1 MAPRS
6 KIEDEAEAVRW
17 IEEGRTYAWM
27 SREHLRKYG
36 VRVAPTT
43 FSELRHKRGLP
54 RRSARNVE
62 LIPWKVKPE
71 HKGYVL
77 NLLQTEGRLR
87 AGLPCNEA
95 DARHVEAL
103 KSQLARD
110 GLVIHYEPDT
120 EEGWFYVPR
129 REGID
134 RDIIR
139 QPDRVTAARRPRR

>member
-1 MAPRS
+1 M
-6 KIEDEAEAVRW
+6 
-17 IEEGRTYAWM
+17 
-27 SREHLRKYG
+27 
-36 VRVAPTT
+36 
-43 FSELRHKRGLP
+43 
-54 RRSARNVE
+54 E